1 MLEIT
6 SKPSLRGMW
15 FTEVPASSW
24 QTLSECPLCLS
35 DADVCDLV
43 VIEEGSIFAACTSC
57 EHIFSR
63 RRPSTNWL
71 DHYYSAEWDRLGR
84 NDSSLGHHSDEKVLN
99 FCRSFLPEG
108 ARVLDSGAG
117 FGSQILGFKN
127 AGYNAHALERS
138 EHRAEFIRETL
149 RIPCVRE
156 SLENFADDQK
166 FDLVFLHHVFEHV
179 SNPREVMS
187 HMTRLLQPNGMVYLA
202 VPNQR
207 SEYPPKSVHLIA
219 HLHWFSLSSL
229 KSIFAKCGYEILR
242 TNETSREL
250 QVLARYVGDRIPEW
264 NAGEK
269 SDFIE
274 RTMKNILRSFGAETK
289 GHKTIISCK
298 VKSANSEWEQRV
310 VSGTIVTPL
319 MLRAARMCLN
329 WMPNKLAST
338 MLKVVLPKIL
348 PKFYSTFLRSNQSV
362 ILTLRA
368 DESLSKPLHI
378 RHRDKSSLVWAK

>member
-1 MLEIT
+1 
-6 SKPSLRGMW
+6 
-15 FTEVPASSW
+15 
-24 QTLSECPLCLS
+24 
-35 DADVCDLV
+35 
-43 VIEEGSIFAACTSC
+43 
-57 EHIFSR
+57 
-63 RRPSTNWL
+63 
-71 DHYYSAEWDRLGR
+71 
-84 NDSSLGHHSDEKVLN
+84 
-99 FCRSFLPEG
+99 
-108 ARVLDSGAG
+108 
-117 FGSQILGFKN
+117 
-127 AGYNAHALERS
+127 
-138 EHRAEFIRETL
+138 
-149 RIPCVRE
+149 
-156 SLENFADDQK
+156 
-166 FDLVFLHHVFEHV
+166 
-179 SNPREVMS
+179 
-187 HMTRLLQPNGMVYLA
+187 MTRLLQPNGMVYLA